1 LKQPL
6 CKFFIKLVAKLP
18 IVMDP
23 KRCFKTLKNEVVAR
37 RPKTYESKKA
47 FHEHFRAFFDQIG
60 NESMKANP
68 SVSTINI

>member
-1 LKQPL
+1 
-6 CKFFIKLVAKLP
+6 
-18 IVMDP
+18 MDP